1 MFYFVL
7 IVKNAEYI
15 IEKEKS
21 GNGIYYGEILNGIT
35 TLKNILSDYV
45 ILNERYIDFETFSK
59 VFALYRE
66 YFETGN
72 DALRQKSVELI
83 GDYTGFFYQKTIYK
97 VKNNE

>member
-1 MFYFVL
+1 MF
-7 IVKNAEYI
+7 
-15 IEKEKS
+15 
-21 GNGIYYGEILNGIT
+21 T
-35 TLKNILSDYV
+35 
-45 ILNERYIDFETFSK
+45 
-59 VFALYRE
+59 LYRE